1 MNETLT
7 QGAEIKPSQSNTAS
21 ASLLTSDEQ
30 GQWLRFFMTEVFEDA
45 TIAPGQLFLFGR
57 VAVGA
62 RMESVCVVV
71 SNIPHHLFFLPA
83 KREDG
88 GRFSVAEVKQEIMAG
103 MAGIVRST
111 QEIGFRVDRKKYAFE
126 VEGIP
131 TEEVLLR
138 QSGHV

>member
-7 QGAEIKPSQSNTAS
+7 QGAEVKPSQSNTAS

-62 RMESVCVVV
+62 RTESVCVVV
-71 SNIPHHLFFLPA
+71 SNIPHHPFPPSA
-83 KREDG
+83 K
-88 GRFSVAEVKQEIMAG
+88 MAG
-103 MAGIVRST
+103 DSRW
-111 QEIGFRVDRKKYAFE
+111 RR
-126 VEGIP
+126 
-131 TEEVLLR
+131 
-138 QSGHV
+138 